1 MMAPIVFVGLAFAA
15 TSVATA
21 QEKPPPPTQ
30 PCQPYP
36 ECVLASSQLVPAAPN
51 NGIRPQK
58 PLPPGIATD
67 TGLVVQGISPLDRST
82 FRVPSLGKG
91 GITQ

>member
-1 MMAPIVFVGLAFAA
+1 MMRILLIALAFAA
-15 TSVATA
+15 TSGAIA
-21 QEKPPPPTQ
+21 QEKPPPPPQ

-36 ECVLASSQLVPAAPN
+36 ECVLVSSKLVPAAPN

-58 PLPPGIATD
+58 PPLPGIATD
-67 TGLVVQGISPLDRST
+67 NGLVIQGISPLDRST

-91 GITQ
+91 GVQQ